1 MTPTNHSL
9 KFRRAAFALLAVGVS
24 LAGAATAAQQL
35 EEITIEGSRIT
46 KEVVGRSSS
55 TGAPIELV
63 TLARHASYSDL
74 DLSTHSGALELQKRV
89 ELTAKAACKELD
101 QLFPFS
107 VSSSGTRSCMD
118 KAVNSAKAQV
128 QAAIKSAEE
137 ARVASK

>member
-1 MTPTNHSL
+1 MTSSKKPLT
-9 KFRRAAFALLAVGVS
+9 FRAAKFALFAIGVG

-35 EEITIEGSRIT
+35 EEITVEGSRMT

-63 TLARHASYSDL
+63 TLVRHASYSDL
-74 DLSTHSGALELQKRV
+74 DLSTHNGALELQKRV

-101 QLFPFS
+101 ELFPFN
-107 VSSSGTRSCMD
+107 VSSNGTRSCVD
-118 KAVNSAKAQV
+118 KAVRSAKAQV

-137 ARVASK
+137 ARVAAE